1 VAMKKML
8 NTVIL
13 LGFVFLGSC
22 GHKGSLLKT
31 RVSSPT
37 HHVEVGTVFLEKGKI
52 SEAQRQFLLALEE
65 DPGLVKAYVGLALVK
80 AYQKDQNAA
89 WAKIEEAKKMVKTD
103 DDKIDVYKGE
113 IHLVYL
119 LFTPKMLPKAEK
131 AFKQIMNLRPGDASA
146 CFYMALL
153 YERAFLFDKSLS
165 LLDRVLKTEN
175 PFVLK
180 AYNEIDK
187 IAKIK
192 KAQPLTEVGKEIG
205 LKDVI
210 TKADMAALLV
220 HELHLP
226 QLIEVIPDSLPTA
239 KDVLGE
245 RFAKEIL
252 AIIPLEIRELSATID
267 GYFEPQQKLTKASFC
282 EILQDILV
290 RVTGNRQLRHRF
302 QRVRS
307 PYKDLDPKV
316 PYYNACILGLVK
328 GFVLPQDRSNRIFG
342 PLNPV
347 SGADALLALKRLRQ
361 EARIF

>member
-1 VAMKKML
+1 MAMKKML

-89 WAKIEEAKKMVKTD
+89 WVKIEEAKKMVKTD

-146 CFYMALL
+146 CFYMALV
-153 YERAFLFDKSLS
+153 YEKAFLFDKAIS

-192 KAQPLTEVGKEIG
+192 KAQPITDIGKEIG
-205 LKDVI
+205 LKDII

-226 QLIEVIPDSLPTA
+226 QLIEVSSDNLLTA

-252 AIIPLEIRELSATID
+252 AIIPLKIRELSATVD
-267 GYFEPQQKLTKASFC
+267 GYFDPQQKLTKASFC
-282 EILQDILV
+282 EIFQDILV
-290 RVTGNRQLRHRF
+290 RVTGNKQLRNRF

-307 PYKDLDPKV
+307 PYKDLDPKT

-328 GFVLPQDRSNRIFG
+328 GFVLPQDRPNKIFG
-342 PLNPV
+342 TLSPV
-347 SGADALLALKRLRQ
+347 SGAEVLLALKRLRQ